1 MMNTRPAVVAGAL
14 FVVLLAVAL
23 LALTPSFLVL
33 ALLPDAA
40 APSEITAVLPVAR
53 EELYIQFKSPRWPVG
68 YYQLVATETRAS
80 DNLVVLHFEYR
91 TYPFITASSAYLAS
105 RCSSLSQVDP
115 KAMSGGRGP
124 DTESELKYLRSAAQP
139 SC

>member
-40 APSEITAVLPVAR
+40 APSEITAMLPVSR
-53 EELYIQFKSPRWPVG
+53 EQLYIQFKSPRWPVG
-68 YYQLVATETRAS
+68 YYRLVATETRAS